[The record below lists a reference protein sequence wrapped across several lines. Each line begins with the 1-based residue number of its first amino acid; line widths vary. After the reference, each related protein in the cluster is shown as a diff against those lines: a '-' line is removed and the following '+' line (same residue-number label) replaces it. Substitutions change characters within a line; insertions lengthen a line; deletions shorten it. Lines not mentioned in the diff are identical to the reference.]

1 VAYGRAGLLLAAA
14 ATAFLS
20 SAAAAAPPGSVHLDA
35 VHTRH
40 VTWTGQLTGA
50 SGAAP
55 LGLGVNGQ
63 PEGTC
68 QPPSCALVSLN
79 LGLPRKA
86 GSSPGHLLVTAGT
99 NESNA
104 GLVLRLFDGQGRQ
117 LAYADHA
124 GGAIGVS
131 TDPSEPNQF
140 SYLKF
145 DLPRGTFTLWIQNT
159 GGVAPYTAD
168 VFWKLKRK

>member
-1 VAYGRAGLLLAAA
+1 VTYGRGGLLLAAV
-14 ATAFLS
+14 ATAVFC
-20 SAAAAAPPGSVHLDA
+20 SAAEAQPPSSVTLDA
-35 VHTRH
+35 VHTQH
-40 VTWTGQLTGA
+40 VTWTGQLIGA

-55 LGLGVNGQ
+55 FGLGVNGQ

-68 QPPSCALVSLN
+68 QRPSCDLVSLN
-79 LGLPRKA
+79 LALPRKA
-86 GSSPGHLLVTAGT
+86 GSALGHLLVTAGT
-99 NESNA
+99 NETNA

-140 SYLKF
+140 SYLQF
-145 DLPRGTFTLWIQNT
+145 DLHRGTFTLWVQNT
-159 GGVAPYTAD
+159 GGIAPYTAD